1 MPDIDFAELALK
13 AGIAIDAADP
23 IGSFTRGIEDL
34 RAKATKTDADSEAR
48 DGVREQLAT
57 LSGALD
63 SFKAQWDADR
73 KEQLDAERRE
83 AEKKM
88 VIADQMQDEI
98 KDIRDF
104 VIGEPSPH
112 EKMTGMAGVCSDL
125 LYLEQFMYD
134 RTPKQSKLLAKR
146 DFAKALDTTTDGSGS
161 DYIPTGFSNQFVM
174 DVQTAMKLPAAFR
187 TYPMPQK
194 AVTYPVEGTWPTAYK
209 VAENTTQTTLMTP
222 SSGATYNVTL
232 TAVKMGIRLI
242 ESFEFDDDALPEALR
257 IIRTKM
263 VGGIARSIEDAMING
278 CAGVDLDS
286 NRSSATGLYACWDG
300 LRLKCNDDT
309 GANASIATFN
319 GNTLSSIQAG
329 MGEYGVDFQN
339 LIWIV
344 GTSAWAQM
352 RLLCDSNNNP
362 LVSTVDKYGP
372 GASILSGEVG
382 KLFGIPIVYSPFMPE
397 NVNASGVYDGS
408 TTTKA
413 TVLLVWTPAWM
424 LGDRKSIQL
433 ETQRHIGAQTTELVS
448 TWRGDFKH
456 ALGTNLTTAW
466 GYNLTA

>member
-1 MPDIDFAELALK
+1 MDTETLVKALTD
-13 AGIAIDAADP
+13 AGIPVDAADP
-23 IGSFTRGIEDL
+23 VGSLTNLIDSLSAQAKSGTDVSEKIETL
-34 RAKATKTDADSEAR
+34 GTSLAEIKATLDTAR
-48 DGVREQLAT
+48 EEKLA
-57 LSGALD
+57 
-63 SFKAQWDADR
+63 
-73 KEQLDAERRE
+73 EERRAAE
-83 AEKKM
+83 AGMLIVDKAAHEL
-88 VIADQMQDEI
+88 
-98 KDIRDF
+98 KDIRDL

-125 LYLEQFMYD
+125 LYLEQFIYD

-209 VAENTTQTTLMTP
+209 VPENTTQTTLMTP

-232 TAVKMGIRLI
+232 TTVKMGIRLI
-242 ESFEFDDDALPEALR
+242 ESFEFDDDALPKALE

-263 VGGIARSIEDAMING
+263 VTGIARSIEDAMING
-278 CAGVDLDS
+278 CSDVDLDS

-309 GANASIATFN
+309 GANVDIATFN

-413 TVLLVWTPAWM
+413 TVILCWTPAWM

-466 GYNLTA
+466 GYNLTV

>member
-1 MPDIDFAELALK
+1 MDTETLVKALTD
-13 AGIAIDAADP
+13 AGIPVDAADP
-23 IGSFTRGIEDL
+23 VGSLTNLIDSLSAQAKSGTDVSEKIETL
-34 RAKATKTDADSEAR
+34 GTSLAEIKATLDTAR
-48 DGVREQLAT
+48 EEKLA
-57 LSGALD
+57 
-63 SFKAQWDADR
+63 
-73 KEQLDAERRE
+73 EERRAAE
-83 AEKKM
+83 AGMLIVDKAAHELN
-88 VIADQMQDEI
+88 
-98 KDIRDF
+98 DIRDL

-209 VAENTTQTTLMTP
+209 VAENTTQTALMTP

-242 ESFEFDDDALPEALR
+242 GSFEFDDDALPEALR

-263 VGGIARSIEDAMING
+263 VNGIARSIEDAMING
-278 CAGVDLDS
+278 CSDVDLDS

-309 GANASIATFN
+309 GANVSIATFN

-339 LIWIV
+339 LVWVV
-344 GTSAWAQM
+344 GTKAWAQM

-372 GASILSGEVG
+372 NASILSGEVG
-382 KLFGIPIVYSPFMPE
+382 KLFGIPIIYSPFMPE

-424 LGDRKSIQL
+424 LGDHKAIQL
-433 ETQRHIGAQTTELVS
+433 ESQRHIGAQMTELVS

-466 GYNLTA
+466 GYNLTV